1 MKRTLLILALAAV
14 GAPAFAQTIPSP
26 PPAHQPLVP
35 EAGEPALPVP
45 AKRPP
50 PPAVTPIPY
59 VYRQID
65 RMRINDGTTIPGR
78 TNAVGGQVQDQRTG
92 WNAPGLGGN
101 AM

>member
-1 MKRTLLILALAAV
+1 M
-14 GAPAFAQTIPSP
+14 GAPALAQTIPQP
-26 PPAHQPLVP
+26 PPPNQPLVALP
-35 EAGEPALPVP
+35 GEQSLPVP
-45 AKRPP
+45 AKRPLP
-50 PPAVTPIPY
+50 PSVTPIPY